1 MKRKQ
6 CNEYLVDG
14 LPLLAPDVGV
24 NISENDLDAQESGR
38 DESGYMHRIV
48 VRHAIKTWEFIYSVL
63 DAKDYD
69 YIQSLF
75 KGKSSFEFDY
85 RDSDGSMKTTRAYTS
100 KRSITLRNYATGEY
114 KNLKFNIIEC

>member
-6 CNEYLVDG
+6 CNEYFVDG

-63 DAKDYD
+63 DTEDYD
-69 YIQSLF
+69 YIQLLF
-75 KGKSSFEFDY
+75 KGKSDFQFEY
-85 RDSDGSMKTTRAYTS
+85 RDSDGSMKTTRAYVS